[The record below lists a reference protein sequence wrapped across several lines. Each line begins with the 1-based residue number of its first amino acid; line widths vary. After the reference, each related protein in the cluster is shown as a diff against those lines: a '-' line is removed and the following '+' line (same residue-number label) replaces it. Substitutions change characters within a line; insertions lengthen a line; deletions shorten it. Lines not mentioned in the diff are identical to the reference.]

1 MPGLPAVASACFTA
15 RVPVSA
21 DARLVAVAP
30 ATPHSEHMSEAAMAE
45 PGEDIS
51 AEAVWAELGI
61 ADDE

>member
-1 MPGLPAVASACFTA
+1 M
-15 RVPVSA
+15 SA

-30 ATPHSEHMSEAAMAE
+30 ATPYSEHMSEAAMAE

-51 AEAVWAELGI
+51 AEAVWAEVGI